1 MIKNYL
7 TVAIRN
13 LMRHKLYTSI
23 NVLGLAIGLACGILI
38 LLYIQQEFAVNR
50 SHTLG
55 DRIYKVIRE
64 ERSSTQTTYSS
75 GTSGAL
81 GPVLK
86 ETFPEVETT
95 VRIWRRGGWGV
106 SAKYGERTGQYSF
119 ALVDDNFLDVFD
131 FPLIKGDLET
141 AFRTPYSVVITD
153 DMAQH
158 LFGDIDPMGKTFSID
173 NVSFPG
179 EYTVTGIVKAPHL
192 SSGLY
197 FQILSTTI
205 PSVEETQDVWTLW
218 RPTQSWRPVNTY
230 VLLKTGQNA
239 ETLQAKM
246 QSLIKQYM
254 GDEVAAQHK
263 SHWPHY
269 PLQSLIKQYMGDE
282 VAAKNTYYLQPL
294 HRVYLHGES
303 DFNPTADSPMQHIY
317 MLAAIGLIL
326 VVIACVNFTNLATA
340 RAVTRKRE
348 VGVRKVVGAHRPQL
362 MVQFLSESLLLTCS
376 ALLIALAL
384 VEICLPLFNQ
394 FVRGDLHLNAAI
406 VMAGAPA
413 VLALTLLVG
422 LLAGWYPAFF
432 LSSFRPVTALKSSAS
447 SSPGSTGLKKGLVVF
462 QFGMSILLVI
472 CTLVVYQQLRF
483 IDTKDMGF
491 ARDHIV
497 SLPIFV
503 QDFAGEP
510 NPQKRLSARHQM
522 VKQVFLEHPNI
533 LSASALRYRIIGYSG
548 RLRLAWPDGD
558 RTKER
563 TFRIN
568 EVDDSFFET
577 FEIPVLRGRAFS
589 AAIASDTSQAIILN
603 ETAVRLL
610 GWEDDPIGKQI
621 VLPAYDNLSLTV
633 IGVVK
638 DYHNLTLRE
647 EIAPMGFLARWK
659 MFYALALRIRPENTA
674 QTLSFLE
681 TQWKRFVPDV
691 PFEYHFLD
699 EIIDWIYFNEQLT
712 GKMLGIF
719 SLLAIFVA
727 CLGLFGLAAF
737 MVQSR
742 TKEIG
747 VRKVLGASTSHLVML
762 LSREFIFL
770 VLLANGIAWPIA
782 YYLMHN
788 WLSGFAYQTDLNA
801 LPFVASAIMALIIAF
816 GTVSMQAI
824 RAARSNPIDA
834 LRYE

>member
-1 MIKNYL
+1 MIKNYFV
-7 TVAIRN
+7 VAIRN

-38 LLYIQQEFAVNR
+38 LLYIQQEFSVDR
-50 SHTLG
+50 THTLS

-64 ERSSTQTTYSS
+64 ERGSTQTTYGS
-75 GTSGAL
+75 GTSGGL
-81 GPVLK
+81 GPVVK

-95 VRIWRRGGWGV
+95 VRIWRWTV
-106 SAKYGERTGQYSF
+106 PAQYGERQSQYLL
-119 ALVDDNFLDVFD
+119 ALIDDNFLDVFD
-131 FPLIKGDLET
+131 FPLIKGDSET
-141 AFRTPYSVVITD
+141 AFRTPYSVIITD

-173 NVSFPG
+173 SHSFPG
-179 EYTVTGIVKAPHL
+179 EYTVTGIVKAPPQA
-192 SSGLY
+192 SNLY
-197 FQILSTTI
+197 FEILTTTI
-205 PSVEETQDVWTLW
+205 PPVEETQDVWTLW

-230 VLLKTGQNA
+230 VLLKAGQNA
-239 ETLQAKM
+239 ETLQTKM
-246 QSLIKQYM
+246 QPLIKQYM
-254 GDEVAAQHK
+254 GDEVAEKNAYH
-263 SHWPHY
+263 
-269 PLQSLIKQYMGDE
+269 LQS
-282 VAAKNTYYLQPL
+282 L

-303 DFNPTADSPMQHIY
+303 DFNPTANSPIQKIY
-317 MLAAIGLIL
+317 MLAAIGLIV
-326 VVIACVNFTNLATA
+326 VVIACVNFTNLTTA
-340 RAVTRKRE
+340 RAVTRQRE

-362 MVQFLSESLLLTCS
+362 LVQFLTESLLLTCA
-376 ALLIALAL
+376 ALLIALTL
-384 VEICLPLFNQ
+384 VELSLPLFNQ
-394 FVRGDLHLNAAI
+394 FVRGDLHLNEAM

-447 SSPGSTGLKKGLVVF
+447 SASGSTGMRKGLVIF

-483 IDTKDMGF
+483 METKDMGF

-497 SLPIFV
+497 MLRIFLR
-503 QDFAGEP
+503 DFQKEP
-510 NPQKRLSARHQM
+510 NPQMRLSARHQM
-522 VKQVFLEHPNI
+522 VKQAFLEHPNI
-533 LSASALRYRIIGYSG
+533 LSASALRYDIAGYGG
-548 RLRLAWPDGD
+548 RPRLIWPGGD

-563 TFRIN
+563 TIRIN

-577 FEIPVLRGRAFS
+577 FNIPVLRGRAFS
-589 AAIASDTSQAIILN
+589 ADVASDTSQAIILN

-621 VLPAYDNLSLTV
+621 ETPAFDNQTLTV

-638 DYHNLTLRE
+638 DYHSLSLRE
-647 EIAPMGFLARWK
+647 EIAPMGFVARWRL
-659 MFYALALRIRPENTA
+659 FYSLALRIRPEETA

-681 TQWKRFVPDV
+681 TQWKRFVPDAPV
-691 PFEYHFLD
+691 EYMFLD
-699 EIIDWIYFNEQLT
+699 ERIDWIYFDEQLT
-712 GKMLGIF
+712 GKMLGVF

-747 VRKVLGASTSHLVML
+747 VRKVLGASTSHLVIL
-762 LSREFIFL
+762 LSREFMLLI
-770 VLLANGIAWPIA
+770 LLANLIAWPIA
-782 YYLMHN
+782 YYLMHD
-788 WLSGFAYQTDLNA
+788 WLSGFAYQTNLNV
-801 LPFVASAIMALIIAF
+801 LPFIASAIMALIIAF
-816 GTVSMQAI
+816 GTVSIQAI

>member
-64 ERSSTQTTYSS
+64 ERGSTQTTYGS

-81 GPVLK
+81 GPVLE

-95 VRIWRRGGWGV
+95 VRIWRWTV
-106 SAKYGERTGQYSF
+106 SAQYGEREGRYQF
-119 ALVDDNFLDVFD
+119 GLVDDNFLNVFD

-158 LFGDIDPMGKTFSID
+158 LFGDIDPMGQTFSID
-173 NVSFPG
+173 SRSFPG

-197 FQILSTTI
+197 FEILSTTLT
-205 PSVEETQDVWTLW
+205 PVEETQEVWTLW
-218 RPTQSWRPVNTY
+218 RPTQSWRPVKTF
-230 VLLKTGQNA
+230 VLLKAGQNA
-239 ETLQAKM
+239 EILQTKM
-246 QSLIKQYM
+246 Q
-254 GDEVAAQHK
+254 
-263 SHWPHY
+263 P
-269 PLQSLIKQYMGDE
+269 LIKQYMGDE

-294 HRVYLHGES
+294 HRMYLYGES
-303 DFNPTADSPMQHIY
+303 DFNPAADSPMQHIY
-317 MLAAIGLIL
+317 MLTAIGLIV

-362 MVQFLSESLLLTCS
+362 MVQFLTESLLLTCS

-384 VEICLPLFNQ
+384 VELCLPLFNQ
-394 FVRGDLHLNAAI
+394 FVRGDLHLNAAM

-413 VLALTLLVG
+413 VLALTLAVG

-432 LSSFRPVTALKSSAS
+432 LSSFSPVTVLKSSAS
-447 SSPGSTGLKKGLVVF
+447 SSSGSNGLKKGLVVF

-472 CTLVVYQQLRF
+472 CTLIVYQQLRF
-483 IDTKDMGF
+483 IETKEMGF

-503 QDFAGEP
+503 RDFSKES

-533 LSASALRYRIIGYSG
+533 LSASALRYNITGYSG

-577 FEIPVLRGRAFS
+577 FDIPVLRGRAFS
-589 AAIASDTSQAIILN
+589 AAVASDTSQAIILN

-621 VLPAYDNLSLTV
+621 LLPAYDNLSLIV

-659 MFYALALRIRPENTA
+659 MFYSLVLRIRPENTA

-681 TQWKRFVPDV
+681 TQWKRFVPDA
-691 PFEYHFLD
+691 PFEYHFMD
-699 EIIDWIYFNEQLT
+699 EIIDWVYFNEQLT

-737 MVQSR
+737 MVQAR

-747 VRKVLGASTSHLVML
+747 VRKVLGASTPHLVML
-762 LSREFIFL
+762 LSREFLFL

-788 WLSGFAYQTDLNA
+788 WLSGFAYQTDLNVV
-801 LPFVASAIMALIIAF
+801 PFVASAIMALIIAF

>member
-13 LMRHKLYTSI
+13 LMRHKLYTAI

-55 DRIYKVIRE
+55 DHIYKVIRE
-64 ERSSTQTTYSS
+64 QRGSTQTTYGE

-81 GPVLK
+81 GPVLE

-95 VRIWRRGGWGV
+95 VRIWQWLV
-106 SAKYGERTGQYSF
+106 SAQYGEHKNQYTL

-131 FPLIKGDLET
+131 FPLIRGDSET
-141 AFRTPYSVVITD
+141 VFRLPYSVVITD

-158 LFGDIDPMGKTFSID
+158 LFGDADPMGQIISVD
-173 NVSFPG
+173 NRYMPG
-179 EYTVTGIVKAPHL
+179 EYTVTGIVKAPQL
-192 SSGLY
+192 SSELY
-197 FQILSTTI
+197 FHLLTTTI
-205 PSVEETQDVWTLW
+205 PSAGRTPELW
-218 RPTQSWRPVNTY
+218 KMWLPGQSWRPVNTY
-230 VLLKTGQNA
+230 VLLKAGQNA
-239 ETLQAKM
+239 ETLKTKM
-246 QSLIKQYM
+246 QSLI
-254 GDEVAAQHK
+254 V
-263 SHWPHY
+263 
-269 PLQSLIKQYMGDE
+269 QYMGDE
-282 VAAKNTYYLQPL
+282 VAAKNTYHLQPL
-294 HRVYLHGES
+294 HRVYLYGES
-303 DFNPTADSPMQHIY
+303 DFNPTADSPMQQIY
-317 MLAAIGLIL
+317 MLAAIGLIV

-362 MVQFLSESLLLTCS
+362 MVQFLTESLILTCA
-376 ALLIALAL
+376 ALLIALTL
-384 VEICLPLFNQ
+384 VEIFLPLFNQ
-394 FVRGDLHLNAAI
+394 FVRGDLHLNMATVIAGTPAA
-406 VMAGAPA
+406 
-413 VLALTLLVG
+413 LALTLLVG
-422 LLAGWYPAFF
+422 LLAGWYPALF
-432 LSSFRPVTALKSSAS
+432 LSSVSPVTVLKSKS
-447 SSPGSTGLKKGLVVF
+447 SSSSGSTGLKKGLVIF
-462 QFGMSILLVI
+462 QFGMSIFLVI
-472 CTLVVYQQLRF
+472 CTLIVYQQLRF

-497 SLPIFV
+497 SLPIF
-503 QDFAGEP
+503 AHGREHEP
-510 NPQKRLSARHQM
+510 FPHKRLSARHQM

-533 LSASALRYRIIGYSG
+533 LSASALRFDITGYSG
-548 RLRLAWPDGD
+548 RLRLIWPEGD

-563 TFRIN
+563 TFRIS

-577 FEIPVLRGRAFS
+577 FDIPLLLGRTFS
-589 AAIASDTSQAIILN
+589 ADVASDAFQAIILN
-603 ETAVRLL
+603 ETAVRMI
-610 GWEDDPIGKQI
+610 GWEEDPIGKQI
-621 VLPAYDNLSLTV
+621 LLPAYGNRSLTV

-638 DYHNLTLRE
+638 DYHSLTLRE
-647 EIAPMGFLARWK
+647 EIAPMGFIGDWRL
-659 MFYALALRIRPENTA
+659 FVSLVLRIRPKNTE

-681 TQWKRFVPDV
+681 IQWKRFVPDA

-699 EIIDWIYFNEQLT
+699 EMIDWIYFNEQLT

-737 MVQSR
+737 TVQSR

-747 VRKVLGASTSHLVML
+747 VRKVLGASTPHLVML
-762 LSREFIFL
+762 LSREFMLLI
-770 VLLANGIAWPIA
+770 LLANLIAWPIA
-782 YYLMHN
+782 YYLMRD
-788 WLSGFAYQTDLNA
+788 WLSGFAYQTDLNV
-801 LPFVASAIMALIIAF
+801 LPFAASAIMALIIAF

>member
-38 LLYIQQEFAVNR
+38 LLYIQQEFSVNR

-81 GPVLK
+81 GPVLE

-95 VRIWRRGGWGV
+95 VRIWRWTV
-106 SAKYGERTGQYSF
+106 DAKYGERKGGYQF
-119 ALVDDNFLDVFD
+119 GLVDDNFLDVFD

-179 EYTVTGIVKAPHL
+179 EYTVTGIVKAPPL
-192 SSGLY
+192 SSRLY
-197 FQILSTTI
+197 FEILSTTMT
-205 PSVEETQDVWTLW
+205 PVLETQEVWTMW
-218 RPTQSWRPVNTY
+218 RPLQSWRPVNTF
-230 VLLKTGQNA
+230 VLLKAGQNP
-239 ETLQAKM
+239 ETLQAK
-246 QSLIKQYM
+246 I
-254 GDEVAAQHK
+254 
-263 SHWPHY
+263 
-269 PLQSLIKQYMGDE
+269 QSLIKQYMGDE
-282 VAAKNTYYLQPL
+282 VAAKNTYHLQPL
-294 HRVYLHGES
+294 HRVYLYGES
-303 DFNPTADSPMQHIY
+303 DFNPAADSPMQHIY
-317 MLAAIGLIL
+317 MLTAIGLIV

-362 MVQFLSESLLLTCS
+362 VVQFLTESLLLTCS

-384 VEICLPLFNQ
+384 VELCLPLFNQ
-394 FVRGDLHLNAAI
+394 FVRGDLHLNAAM

-413 VLALTLLVG
+413 VLALTLAVG

-432 LSSFRPVTALKSSAS
+432 LSSFSPVTALKSSAS
-447 SSPGSTGLKKGLVVF
+447 SSSGSNGLKKGLVVF

-472 CTLVVYQQLRF
+472 CTLIVYQQLRF
-483 IDTKDMGF
+483 IETKEMGF

-503 QDFAGEP
+503 RDFSKES

-533 LSASALRYRIIGYSG
+533 LSASALRYNITGYSG

-558 RTKER
+558 PTKER

-589 AAIASDTSQAIILN
+589 ADVASDTSQAIILN

-621 VLPAYDNLSLTV
+621 VLPAYDNLSLIV

-659 MFYALALRIRPENTA
+659 MFYSLVLRIRPENTA

-681 TQWKRFVPDV
+681 TQWKRFVPDA
-691 PFEYHFLD
+691 PFEYHFMD
-699 EIIDWIYFNEQLT
+699 EIIDWVYFNEQLT

-747 VRKVLGASTSHLVML
+747 VRKVLGASTPHLVML
-762 LSREFIFL
+762 LSREFLFL

-788 WLSGFAYQTDLNA
+788 WLSGFAYQTDLNV

>member
-64 ERSSTQTTYSS
+64 QRGSTQTSYTE

-81 GPVLK
+81 GPVLE

-95 VRIWRRGGWGV
+95 VRIWRWTV
-106 SAKYGERTGQYSF
+106 SAQYGEREGQYQF
-119 ALVDDNFLDVFD
+119 GLVDDNFLDVFD

-158 LFGDIDPMGKTFSID
+158 LFGDIDPMGQTFSIE

-197 FQILSTTI
+197 FEILSTTLT
-205 PSVEETQDVWTLW
+205 PVEETQEVWTLW
-218 RPTQSWRPVNTY
+218 RPTQSWRPVKTF
-230 VLLKTGQNA
+230 VLLKAGQNA
-239 ETLQAKM
+239 EILQTKM
-246 QSLIKQYM
+246 QPLIKQYM
-254 GDEVAAQHK
+254 GDEVAK
-263 SHWPHY
+263 
-269 PLQSLIKQYMGDE
+269 
-282 VAAKNTYYLQPL
+282 KNTYYLQPL
-294 HRVYLHGES
+294 HRMYLYGES
-303 DFNPTADSPMQHIY
+303 DFNPTADSPIQKIY
-317 MLAAIGLIL
+317 MLTAIGLIV

-362 MVQFLSESLLLTCS
+362 VVQFLTESLLLTCS

-384 VEICLPLFNQ
+384 VELCLPLFNQ
-394 FVRGDLHLNAAI
+394 FVRGDLHLNAAM

-413 VLALTLLVG
+413 VLALTLAVG

-432 LSSFRPVTALKSSAS
+432 LSSFSPVTALKSSAS
-447 SSPGSTGLKKGLVVF
+447 SSSGSNGLKKGLVVF

-472 CTLVVYQQLRF
+472 CTLIVYQQLRF
-483 IDTKDMGF
+483 IETKEMGF

-503 QDFAGEP
+503 RDFSKES

-533 LSASALRYRIIGYSG
+533 LSASALRYNITGYSG

-558 RTKER
+558 PTKER

-589 AAIASDTSQAIILN
+589 ADVASDTSQAIILN

-621 VLPAYDNLSLTV
+621 VLPAYDNLSLIV

-659 MFYALALRIRPENTA
+659 MFYSLVLRIRPENTA

-681 TQWKRFVPDV
+681 TQWKRFVPDA
-691 PFEYHFLD
+691 PFEYHFMD
-699 EIIDWIYFNEQLT
+699 EIIDWVYFNEQLT

-747 VRKVLGASTSHLVML
+747 VRKVLGASTPHLVML
-762 LSREFIFL
+762 LSREFLFL

-788 WLSGFAYQTDLNA
+788 WLSGFAYQTDLNV

>member
-38 LLYIQQEFAVNR
+38 LLYIQQEFSVDR

-64 ERSSTQTTYSS
+64 ERGSTQTTYDE

-81 GPVLK
+81 GPVLE

-95 VRIWRRGGWGV
+95 VRIWRWGV
-106 SAKYGERTGQYSF
+106 SAKYGDHKNLYTL

-131 FPLIKGDLET
+131 FPFIKGDPKT
-141 AFRTPYSVVITD
+141 AFRTPYSAVITD

-158 LFGDIDPMGKTFSID
+158 LFGDADPMGQTVSVD
-173 NVSFPG
+173 NRNFPG

-192 SSGLY
+192 
-197 FQILSTTI
+197 LSDLQFHLLTTTI
-205 PSVEETQDVWTLW
+205 PSVEETQEVWTVWLP
-218 RPTQSWRPVNTY
+218 RQSWRPVKTF
-230 VLLKTGQNA
+230 VLLKVGQTA
-239 ETLQAKM
+239 EILQAKM
-246 QSLIKQYM
+246 Q
-254 GDEVAAQHK
+254 
-263 SHWPHY
+263 P
-269 PLQSLIKQYMGDE
+269 LIKQYMGDE
-282 VAAKNTYYLQPL
+282 VAAKNTYHLQPL
-294 HRVYLHGES
+294 HRVYLYGES
-303 DFNPTADSPMQHIY
+303 DFNPAANSPIQQIY
-317 MLAAIGLIL
+317 MLVAIGLIL

-340 RAVTRKRE
+340 RAVTRQRE

-384 VEICLPLFNQ
+384 VELCLPLFNQ
-394 FVRGDLHLNAAI
+394 FVRGDLHLNADTVI
-406 VMAGAPA
+406 IGAPA
-413 VLALTLLVG
+413 ALALTLLVG

-447 SSPGSTGLKKGLVVF
+447 SSSGSTGLKKGLVVF

-491 ARDHIV
+491 TRDHIV
-497 SLPIFV
+497 SLPIFAH
-503 QDFAGEP
+503 DREHEFD
-510 NPQKRLSARHQM
+510 PQKRLSARHQM

-533 LSASALRYRIIGYSG
+533 LSASALRYDISGYGG
-548 RLRLAWPDGD
+548 RPRLIWPDGD

-563 TFRIN
+563 TIRIN

-589 AAIASDTSQAIILN
+589 ADVASDTSQAIILN

-621 VLPAYDNLSLTV
+621 LLPAYGNLPPLTV

-638 DYHNLTLRE
+638 DYHGLTLRE
-647 EIAPMGFLARWK
+647 EIAPMGFIGKWRL
-659 MFYALALRIRPENTA
+659 FVSLALRIRPENTA

-681 TQWKRFVPDV
+681 TQWKHFLPEA
-691 PFEYHFLD
+691 PFAHHFLD
-699 EIIDWIYFNEQLT
+699 EIIQWYYFNEQLT
-712 GKMLGIF
+712 GKMLGVF

-747 VRKVLGASTSHLVML
+747 VRKVLGASTTHLVML
-762 LSREFIFL
+762 LSREFIL
-770 VLLANGIAWPIA
+770 LILLANLIAWPIA
-782 YYLMHN
+782 YYLMRD
-788 WLSGFAYQTDLNA
+788 WLSGFAYQTNLNV

-816 GTVSMQAI
+816 GTVSVQAI

>member
-13 LMRHKLYTSI
+13 LMRHKLYTTI

-38 LLYIQQEFAVNR
+38 LLYIQQEFAVDR

-64 ERSSTQTTYSS
+64 KRSSTQTTYEE

-95 VRIWRRGGWGV
+95 VRIWQWLV
-106 SAKYGERTGQYSF
+106 SAQYGKRKNRYTL
-119 ALVDDNFLDVFD
+119 ALIDDNFLDVFD
-131 FPLIKGDLET
+131 FPLIKGDPET

-158 LFGDIDPMGKTFSID
+158 LFGDTDPMGQTVSVD
-173 NVSFPG
+173 NRIFPG
-179 EYTVTGIVKAPHL
+179 EYTVTGIVKAPQRSSDLHFHL
-192 SSGLY
+192 LT
-197 FQILSTTI
+197 TTI
-205 PSVEETQDVWTLW
+205 PSVGKTPWIMWLP
-218 RPTQSWRPVNTY
+218 RQSWRPVNTY

-239 ETLQAKM
+239 ETLQTKM
-246 QSLIKQYM
+246 Q
-254 GDEVAAQHK
+254 
-263 SHWPHY
+263 P
-269 PLQSLIKQYMGDE
+269 LIKQYMGDE
-282 VAAKNTYYLQPL
+282 VAAKNTYHLQSL
-294 HRVYLHGES
+294 HRVYLYGES
-303 DFNPTADSPMQHIY
+303 DFNPAANSPIQQIY
-317 MLAAIGLIL
+317 ILVAIGLIV

-362 MVQFLSESLLLTCS
+362 MIQFLTESLLLTS
-376 ALLIALAL
+376 VALLIALAL
-384 VEICLPLFNQ
+384 VELCLPLFNQ
-394 FVRGDLHLNAAI
+394 FVRGNLHLNAATVI
-406 VMAGAPA
+406 IGAPA
-413 VLALTLLVG
+413 ALALTLVVG

-432 LSSFRPVTALKSSAS
+432 LSSFSPVTALKSRAS
-447 SSPGSTGLKKGLVVF
+447 SSSGSTGLKKGLVIF

-472 CTLVVYQQLRF
+472 CTLVVYQQLRY
-483 IDTKDMGF
+483 IETKNMGF
-491 ARDHIV
+491 TRDHIV
-497 SLPIFV
+497 SVPIFAH
-503 QDFAGEP
+503 DREHEFA
-510 NPQKRLSARHQM
+510 PQMRLSARHQT

-533 LSASALRYRIIGYSG
+533 LSASALRYDISGYGG
-548 RLRLAWPDGD
+548 RPRLIWPDGD

-563 TFRIN
+563 TIRIN
-568 EVDDSFFET
+568 EVDDSFFEI
-577 FEIPVLRGRAFS
+577 FDIPVLRGRVFS
-589 AAIASDTSQAIILN
+589 ADVASDTSQAIILN

-621 VLPAYDNLSLTV
+621 ETPAAFNNQTLTV

-638 DYHNLTLRE
+638 DYHSLTLRE
-647 EIAPMGFLARWK
+647 EIAPMGFVARWRL
-659 MFYALALRIRPENTA
+659 FYSLALRVRPENTA

-681 TQWKRFVPDV
+681 TQWKRFVPDA
-691 PFEYHFLD
+691 PFRYIFLD
-699 EIIDWIYFNEQLT
+699 EIIQRYYFNERLT
-712 GKMLGIF
+712 GKMLGVF

-762 LSREFIFL
+762 LSREFIL
-770 VLLANGIAWPIA
+770 LILLANLIAWPIA
-782 YYLMHN
+782 YYLMRD
-788 WLSGFAYQTDLNA
+788 WLSGFAYQTDLNV

-834 LRYE
+834 LRDE

>member
-7 TVAIRN
+7 TVALRN

-23 NVLGLAIGLACGILI
+23 NVSGLAIGLACGILI
-38 LLYIQQEFAVNR
+38 LLYIQQEFSVDR

-64 ERSSTQTTYSS
+64 ERGSTQTTYDE

-81 GPVLK
+81 GPVLE

-95 VRIWRRGGWGV
+95 VRIWRWGV
-106 SAKYGERTGQYSF
+106 SAKYGDHKNLYTL
-119 ALVDDNFLDVFD
+119 ALIDDNFLDVFD

-141 AFRTPYSVVITD
+141 AFRLPYSAVITD
-153 DMAQH
+153 DMAQQ
-158 LFGDIDPMGKTFSID
+158 LFGDIDPMGKTVSID
-173 NVSFPG
+173 NRNFPG

-192 SSGLY
+192 
-197 FQILSTTI
+197 LSDLQFHLLTTTV
-205 PSVEETQDVWTLW
+205 PSVGKTQEPWMMWLP
-218 RPTQSWRPVNTY
+218 RQSWRPVKTF

-246 QSLIKQYM
+246 QMLIKQYM
-254 GDEVAAQHK
+254 GDDVAK
-263 SHWPHY
+263 
-269 PLQSLIKQYMGDE
+269 
-282 VAAKNTYYLQPL
+282 KNTYHLQPL
-294 HRVYLHGES
+294 HRVYLYGES
-303 DFNPTADSPMQHIY
+303 DFNPAANSPIQQIY
-317 MLAAIGLIL
+317 ILVAIGLIV

-340 RAVTRKRE
+340 RAITRKRE

-362 MVQFLSESLLLTCS
+362 MIQFLTESLLLTS
-376 ALLIALAL
+376 VALLIALAL
-384 VEICLPLFNQ
+384 VELCLPLFNQ
-394 FVRGDLHLNAAI
+394 FVRGNLHLNAATVI
-406 VMAGAPA
+406 IGAPA

-447 SSPGSTGLKKGLVVF
+447 SSSGSTGLKKGLVVF

-472 CTLVVYQQLRF
+472 CTLIVYQQLRF

-503 QDFAGEP
+503 PDFSGEP

-522 VKQVFLEHPNI
+522 VKQAFLEHPNI
-533 LSASALRYRIIGYSG
+533 LSASALRYDIAGYGG
-548 RLRLAWPDGD
+548 RPRLIWPDGD

-563 TFRIN
+563 TIRIN
-568 EVDDSFFET
+568 EVDDSFFEI
-577 FEIPVLRGRAFS
+577 FDIPVLRGRVFS
-589 AAIASDTSQAIILN
+589 ADVASDTSQAIILN

-621 VLPAYDNLSLTV
+621 ETPAAFNNQTLTV

-638 DYHNLTLRE
+638 DYHSLSLRE
-647 EIAPMGFLARWK
+647 EIAPMGFVARWRL
-659 MFYALALRIRPENTA
+659 FYSLALRVRPEETA

-681 TQWKRFVPDV
+681 TQWKRFVPDA
-691 PFEYHFLD
+691 PFRYMFLD
-699 EIIDWIYFNEQLT
+699 EIIQRYYFNERLT
-712 GKMLGIF
+712 GKMLGVF

-762 LSREFIFL
+762 LSREFIL
-770 VLLANGIAWPIA
+770 LILLANLIAWPIA
-782 YYLMHN
+782 YYLMRD
-788 WLSGFAYQTDLNA
+788 WLSGFAYQTDLNV
-801 LPFVASAIMALIIAF
+801 LPFIVSAIMALIIAF

>member
-38 LLYIQQEFAVNR
+38 LLYIQQEFAIDR
-50 SHTLG
+50 THTLG

-64 ERSSTQTTYSS
+64 QRGSTQTSYTE

-81 GPVLK
+81 GPVLE
-86 ETFPEVETT
+86 ETFPEIETT
-95 VRIWRRGGWGV
+95 VRIWRWTV
-106 SAKYGERTGQYSF
+106 SVQYGERKDRYLL

-131 FPLIKGDLET
+131 FPLIKGDPKT

-158 LFGDIDPMGKTFSID
+158 LFGDTDPMGKTVSID
-173 NVSFPG
+173 SRSFPG

-192 SSGLY
+192 SSNLY

-205 PSVEETQDVWTLW
+205 PSVEETQEVWTLW
-218 RPTQSWRPVNTY
+218 RPTQSWRPVKTF
-230 VLLKTGQNA
+230 VLLKAGQNA
-239 ETLQAKM
+239 ETLQTKM
-246 QSLIKQYM
+246 QPLIVQYM
-254 GDEVAAQHK
+254 GD
-263 SHWPHY
+263 
-269 PLQSLIKQYMGDE
+269 D

-294 HRVYLHGES
+294 HRVYLYGES
-303 DFNPTADSPMQHIY
+303 DFNPTANSPIEKIY

-362 MVQFLSESLLLTCS
+362 MVQFLSESLLLTS
-376 ALLIALAL
+376 AALLIALAL
-384 VEICLPLFNQ
+384 VELFLPLFNQ
-394 FVRGDLHLNAAI
+394 FVRGDLHLNAAT

-432 LSSFRPVTALKSSAS
+432 LSSFQPVTALKSSAS
-447 SSPGSTGLKKGLVVF
+447 SSSGSTGLKKGLVVF

-503 QDFAGEP
+503 PDFSGEP

-533 LSASALRYRIIGYSG
+533 LSASALRYEITGYSG

-589 AAIASDTSQAIILN
+589 ADVASDTSQAIILN

-610 GWEDDPIGKQI
+610 GWEEDPIGRQI

-659 MFYALALRIRPENTA
+659 MFYSLALRIRPENTA

-681 TQWKRFVPDV
+681 TQWKRFVPDA

-712 GKMLGIF
+712 GKLLGVF

-747 VRKVLGASTSHLVML
+747 VRKVLGASTLHLVML
-762 LSREFIFL
+762 LSREFMLLI
-770 VLLANGIAWPIA
+770 LLANLIAWPIA
-782 YYLMHN
+782 YYLMRD
-788 WLSGFAYQTDLNA
+788 WLSGFAYQTDLNV
-801 LPFVASAIMALIIAF
+801 LPFVTSAIMALIIAF

>member
-38 LLYIQQEFAVNR
+38 LLYIQQEFSVDR

-64 ERSSTQTTYSS
+64 QRSSTQTTYSS

-81 GPVLK
+81 GPVLE

-95 VRIWRRGGWGV
+95 VRIWRWTV
-106 SAKYGERTGQYSF
+106 SAQYGERKGGYQF
-119 ALVDDNFLDVFD
+119 GLVDDNFLAVFD
-131 FPLIKGDLET
+131 FPLIKGDSQT
-141 AFRTPYSVVITD
+141 AFRTSYSVVITD

-158 LFGDIDPMGKTFSID
+158 LFGDIDPMGKTVSID
-173 NVSFPG
+173 SRSFPG
-179 EYTVTGIVKAPHL
+179 EYTVTGIVKAPPL
-192 SSGLY
+192 SSRLY
-197 FQILSTTI
+197 FEILSTTI
-205 PSVEETQDVWTLW
+205 PPVEETQEVWTLW
-218 RPTQSWRPVNTY
+218 RPTQSWRPVKTF
-230 VLLKTGQNA
+230 VLLKAGQNA
-239 ETLQAKM
+239 ETLQVKM
-246 QSLIKQYM
+246 QPLIKQYM
-254 GDEVAAQHK
+254 GNDVA
-263 SHWPHY
+263 
-269 PLQSLIKQYMGDE
+269 E
-282 VAAKNTYYLQPL
+282 KNTYHLQPL
-294 HRVYLHGES
+294 HRVYLYGES
-303 DFNPTADSPMQHIY
+303 DFNPTADSPIQQIY
-317 MLAAIGLIL
+317 ILTAIGLIL
-326 VVIACVNFTNLATA
+326 MVIACVNFTNLATA
-340 RAVTRKRE
+340 RAITRKRE
-348 VGVRKVVGAHRPQL
+348 VGVRKVVGAHRWQL
-362 MVQFLSESLLLTCS
+362 MVQFLSESLLLTCA

-384 VEICLPLFNQ
+384 VETCLPLFNQ
-394 FVRGDLHLNAAI
+394 FVRGDLHLNAATVI
-406 VMAGAPA
+406 AGAPA
-413 VLALTLLVG
+413 ALALTLLVG

-447 SSPGSTGLKKGLVVF
+447 SSPGSAWLKKGLVIF

-503 QDFAGEP
+503 RDFMKES

-533 LSASALRYRIIGYSG
+533 LSASALRYEITGYSG
-548 RLRLAWPDGD
+548 RLRLVWPDRD
-558 RTKER
+558 PTKER

-577 FEIPVLRGRAFS
+577 FDIPVLRGRVFS

-621 VLPAYDNLSLTV
+621 VLPAYDNLSLIV

-647 EIAPMGFLARWK
+647 EIAPMGFLAGWK
-659 MFYALALRIRPENTA
+659 MFYTLALRIRPENTA

-681 TQWKRFVPDV
+681 TQWKRFVPDM
-691 PFEYHFLD
+691 PFEHHFLD
-699 EIIDWIYFNEQLT
+699 EMIDWIYFNEQLT
-712 GKMLGIF
+712 GKMLGVF

-782 YYLMHN
+782 YYLMHD
-788 WLSGFAYQTDLNA
+788 WLSGFAYQTNLNV

-834 LRYE
+834 LRDE

>member
-38 LLYIQQEFAVNR
+38 LLYIQQEFAVDR

-64 ERSSTQTTYSS
+64 QRSSTQTTYSS

-81 GPVLK
+81 GPVLE

-95 VRIWRRGGWGV
+95 VRIWRWTV
-106 SAKYGERTGQYSF
+106 SVQYGESEGGYQL

-131 FPLIKGDLET
+131 FPLIKGDSQT

-158 LFGDIDPMGKTFSID
+158 LFGDIDPMGKTVSID
-173 NVSFPG
+173 SRSFPG
-179 EYTVTGIVKAPHL
+179 EYTVTGIAKAPPL

-197 FQILSTTI
+197 FEILSTTI
-205 PSVEETQDVWTLW
+205 PPVEETQEVWTLW
-218 RPTQSWRPVNTY
+218 RPTQSWRPVKTF
-230 VLLKTGQNA
+230 VLLKAGQNA
-239 ETLQAKM
+239 ETLQVKM
-246 QSLIKQYM
+246 QPLIKQYM
-254 GDEVAAQHK
+254 GNEVA
-263 SHWPHY
+263 
-269 PLQSLIKQYMGDE
+269 E
-282 VAAKNTYYLQPL
+282 KNTYHLQPL
-294 HRVYLHGES
+294 HRVYLYGES
-303 DFNPTADSPMQHIY
+303 DFNPAADSPIQQIY
-317 MLAAIGLIL
+317 ILTAIGLIL
-326 VVIACVNFTNLATA
+326 MVIACVNFTNLATA
-340 RAVTRKRE
+340 RAITRKRE
-348 VGVRKVVGAHRPQL
+348 VGVRKVVGAHRWQL
-362 MVQFLSESLLLTCS
+362 MVQFLSESLLLTCA

-384 VEICLPLFNQ
+384 VETCLPLFNQ
-394 FVRGDLHLNAAI
+394 FVRGDLHLNAATVI
-406 VMAGAPA
+406 AGAPA
-413 VLALTLLVG
+413 ALALSLLVG

-432 LSSFRPVTALKSSAS
+432 LSSFRPVIALKSSAFS
-447 SSPGSTGLKKGLVVF
+447 SSGSAWLKKGLVIF

-491 ARDHIV
+491 TRDHIV

-503 QDFAGEP
+503 RDFMKDS

-533 LSASALRYRIIGYSG
+533 LSASALRYEITGYSG
-548 RLRLAWPDGD
+548 RLRLVWPDGD
-558 RTKER
+558 PTKER

-577 FEIPVLRGRAFS
+577 FDIPVLRGRAFS
-589 AAIASDTSQAIILN
+589 ADVASDTSQAIILN

-621 VLPAYDNLSLTV
+621 VLPAYDNLSLIV

-659 MFYALALRIRPENTA
+659 MFYTLALRIRPENTA

-681 TQWKRFVPDV
+681 TQWKRFVPDA
-691 PFEYHFLD
+691 PFEHHFLD
-699 EIIDWIYFNEQLT
+699 EMIDWVHFNEQLT
-712 GKMLGIF
+712 GKMLGVF

-747 VRKVLGASTSHLVML
+747 VRKVLGASTPHLVML

-782 YYLMHN
+782 YYLMHD
-788 WLSGFAYQTDLNA
+788 WLSGFAYQTDLNV
-801 LPFVASAIMALIIAF
+801 LPFFVSAIIALIIAF

-834 LRYE
+834 LRDE

>member
-1 MIKNYL
+1 
-7 TVAIRN
+7 
-13 LMRHKLYTSI
+13 
-23 NVLGLAIGLACGILI
+23 
-38 LLYIQQEFAVNR
+38 
-50 SHTLG
+50 
-55 DRIYKVIRE
+55 
-64 ERSSTQTTYSS
+64 
-75 GTSGAL
+75 
-81 GPVLK
+81 
-86 ETFPEVETT
+86 
-95 VRIWRRGGWGV
+95 
-106 SAKYGERTGQYSF
+106 
-119 ALVDDNFLDVFD
+119 
-131 FPLIKGDLET
+131 
-141 AFRTPYSVVITD
+141 
-153 DMAQH
+153 MAQH
-158 LFGDIDPMGKTFSID
+158 LFGDIDPMGQTFSID
-173 NVSFPG
+173 SRSFPG
-179 EYTVTGIVKAPHL
+179 QYTVTGIIKAPPL
-192 SSGLY
+192 SSNLY
-197 FQILSTTI
+197 FEILSNTI
-205 PSVEETQDVWTLW
+205 PPVEETQEVWTLW
-218 RPTQSWRPVNTY
+218 RPLQSWRPVNTY
-230 VLLKTGQNA
+230 VLLKAGQNA

-254 GDEVAAQHK
+254 GDEVAA
-263 SHWPHY
+263 
-269 PLQSLIKQYMGDE
+269 
-282 VAAKNTYYLQPL
+282 KNAYHHLQPL
-294 HRVYLHGES
+294 HRVYLYGES
-303 DFNPTADSPMQHIY
+303 DFNPTANSPIEKIY

-384 VEICLPLFNQ
+384 VELCLPLFNQ
-394 FVRGDLHLNAAI
+394 FVRGDLHFDATT

-432 LSSFRPVTALKSSAS
+432 LSSFQPVNALKSSAS
-447 SSPGSTGLKKGLVVF
+447 SSPGSTGLKKGLVIF

-472 CTLVVYQQLRF
+472 CTLVVYQQLRY

-497 SLPIFV
+497 MLRIFLR
-503 QDFAGEP
+503 DFQKEP
-510 NPQKRLSARHQM
+510 NPQMRLSARHQM
-522 VKQVFLEHPNI
+522 VKQAFLEHPNI
-533 LSASALRYRIIGYSG
+533 LSASALRYDIMGYGG
-548 RLRLAWPDGD
+548 RPRLIWPDGD

-563 TFRIN
+563 TLRIN
-568 EVDDSFFET
+568 EVDDSFFDT
-577 FEIPVLRGRAFS
+577 FNIPVLQGRAFS
-589 AAIASDTSQAIILN
+589 ADVASDTSQAIILN

-621 VLPAYDNLSLTV
+621 ESPAFPNQALIV

-638 DYHNLTLRE
+638 DYHSLTLRE
-647 EIAPMGFLARWK
+647 EIAPMGFVARWRL
-659 MFYALALRIRPENTA
+659 FYSLALRIRPENTA

-681 TQWKRFVPDV
+681 MQWKRFVPDAPV
-691 PFEYHFLD
+691 EYMFLD
-699 EIIDWIYFNEQLT
+699 ERIDGIYINEQLT
-712 GKMLGIF
+712 GKMLGVF

-762 LSREFIFL
+762 LSREFVLLI
-770 VLLANGIAWPIA
+770 LLANLIAWPIA
-782 YYLMHN
+782 YYLMRD
-788 WLSGFAYQTDLNA
+788 WLSGFAYQTDLNV

-824 RAARSNPIDA
+824 RAARSNPVDA

>member
-1 MIKNYL
+1 
-7 TVAIRN
+7 
-13 LMRHKLYTSI
+13 MRHKLYTSI

-50 SHTLG
+50 AHTLG

-64 ERSSTQTTYSS
+64 QRGSTQTTYEE

-81 GPVLK
+81 GPVVK

-95 VRIWRRGGWGV
+95 VRIWRWTV
-106 SAKYGERTGQYSF
+106 STQYGERKGRYSF
-119 ALVDDNFLDVFD
+119 ALIDDNFLDVFD
-131 FPLIKGDLET
+131 FPLIKGDPET

-158 LFGDIDPMGKTFSID
+158 LFGDADPMGQTFSID
-173 NVSFPG
+173 NRSFPG

-192 SSGLY
+192 SSGFY

-205 PSVEETQDVWTLW
+205 PPVEETQEAWAMW
-218 RPTQSWRPVNTY
+218 RPTQSWRPVRTF
-230 VLLKTGQNA
+230 VLLKAGQNA
-239 ETLQAKM
+239 ETLQTKM
-246 QSLIKQYM
+246 QPLIKQYM
-254 GDEVAAQHK
+254 GNDVA
-263 SHWPHY
+263 
-269 PLQSLIKQYMGDE
+269 E
-282 VAAKNTYYLQPL
+282 KNTYHLQPL
-294 HRVYLHGES
+294 HRVYLYGES
-303 DFNPTADSPMQHIY
+303 DFNPAANSPIQQIY
-317 MLAAIGLIL
+317 ILTAIGLIL

-362 MVQFLSESLLLTCS
+362 MIQFLSESLLLTCA

-384 VEICLPLFNQ
+384 VELSLPLFNQ
-394 FVRGDLHLNAAI
+394 FVRGYDLHLNATTVI
-406 VMAGAPA
+406 AGAPA

-447 SSPGSTGLKKGLVVF
+447 SSSGSNGLKKGLVVF

-472 CTLVVYQQLRF
+472 CTLIVYQQLRF
-483 IDTKDMGF
+483 IETKDMGF

-497 SLPIFV
+497 RLPIFV
-503 QDFAGEP
+503 HDFAGEP
-510 NPQKRLSARHQM
+510 NPQMRLSARHQM

-533 LSASALRYRIIGYSG
+533 LSASALRYDITGYSG

-558 RTKER
+558 PTKER

-589 AAIASDTSQAIILN
+589 ADVASDTSQAIILN

-659 MFYALALRIRPENTA
+659 MFYSLVLRIRPENTA

-681 TQWKRFVPDV
+681 TQWKRFVPDA

-699 EIIDWIYFNEQLT
+699 EIIDWVYFNEQLT
-712 GKMLGIF
+712 GKMLGVF

-747 VRKVLGASTSHLVML
+747 VRKVLGASTPHLVML

-770 VLLANGIAWPIA
+770 VLLANLIAWPIA
-782 YYLMHN
+782 YYLMRD
-788 WLSGFAYQTDLNA
+788 WLSGFAYQTDLNV
-801 LPFVASAIMALIIAF
+801 LPFVASAILALIIAF
-816 GTVSMQAI
+816 GTVSLQAI

>member
-38 LLYIQQEFAVNR
+38 LLYIQQEFSVDR
-50 SHTLG
+50 THTLG

-64 ERSSTQTTYSS
+64 ERGSTQTTYDE

-81 GPVLK
+81 GPVLE

-95 VRIWRRGGWGV
+95 VRMWRWGV
-106 SAKYGERTGQYSF
+106 SAQYGEHKNLYTL

-131 FPLIKGDLET
+131 FPFIKGDPKT
-141 AFRTPYSVVITD
+141 AFRTPYSAVITD

-158 LFGDIDPMGKTFSID
+158 LFGDADPMGKTVSVD
-173 NVSFPG
+173 NRNFPG
-179 EYTVTGIVKAPHL
+179 EFTVTGIVKAPHL
-192 SSGLY
+192 
-197 FQILSTTI
+197 LSDLQFHLLTTTI
-205 PSVEETQDVWTLW
+205 PSVEETQEVWTVWLP
-218 RPTQSWRPVNTY
+218 RQSWRPVKTF
-230 VLLKTGQNA
+230 VLLKAGQNA

-246 QSLIKQYM
+246 QSLIVQYM
-254 GDEVAAQHK
+254 GDEVAT
-263 SHWPHY
+263 
-269 PLQSLIKQYMGDE
+269 
-282 VAAKNTYYLQPL
+282 KNTYHLQPL
-294 HRVYLHGES
+294 HRVYLYGES
-303 DFNPTADSPMQHIY
+303 DFNPAASSPIQLIY
-317 MLAAIGLIL
+317 MLAAIGLIV

-384 VEICLPLFNQ
+384 VELCLPLFNQ
-394 FVRGDLHLNAAI
+394 FVRGDLHLNAAT

-413 VLALTLLVG
+413 VLVLTLLVG

-432 LSSFRPVTALKSSAS
+432 LSSFRPVTALKSGAS
-447 SSPGSTGLKKGLVVF
+447 SSPGSTRMKKGLVVF

-483 IDTKDMGF
+483 IETKDMGF

-497 SLPIFV
+497 SLPIFAH
-503 QDFAGEP
+503 DREHEFD
-510 NPQKRLSARHQM
+510 PQKRLSARHQM
-522 VKQVFLEHPNI
+522 VKQVFLEYPNI
-533 LSASALRYRIIGYSG
+533 LSASALRYDISGYGG
-548 RLRLAWPDGD
+548 RPRLIWPDGD

-563 TFRIN
+563 TIRIN

-589 AAIASDTSQAIILN
+589 ADVASDTSQAIILN

-621 VLPAYDNLSLTV
+621 LLPAYGNLPPLTV

-638 DYHNLTLRE
+638 DYHGLTLRE
-647 EIAPMGFLARWK
+647 EIAPMGFIGKWRL
-659 MFYALALRIRPENTA
+659 FVSLALRIRPENTA

-681 TQWKRFVPDV
+681 TQWKHFMPEV
-691 PFEYHFLD
+691 PFEHHFLD
-699 EIIDWIYFNEQLT
+699 EIIQWYYFNEQLT
-712 GKMLGIF
+712 GKMLGVF

-762 LSREFIFL
+762 LSREFIL
-770 VLLANGIAWPIA
+770 LILLANLIAWPIA
-782 YYLMHN
+782 YYLMRD
-788 WLSGFAYQTDLNA
+788 WLSGFAYQTDLNV
-801 LPFVASAIMALIIAF
+801 LPFIVSTIMALIIAF

>member
-38 LLYIQQEFAVNR
+38 LLYIQQEFAINR

-64 ERSSTQTTYSS
+64 QRGSTQTTYAE

-95 VRIWRRGGWGV
+95 VRIWRWTV
-106 SAKYGERTGQYSF
+106 STQYGERKDRYIF
-119 ALVDDNFLDVFD
+119 ALIDDNFLDVFD
-131 FPLIKGDLET
+131 FPFIKGDPKT

-158 LFGDIDPMGKTFSID
+158 LFGDTDPMGKTVSID
-173 NVSFPG
+173 SRSFPG

-192 SSGLY
+192 SSGFY

-205 PSVEETQDVWTLW
+205 PSVEETQEVWTLW
-218 RPTQSWRPVNTY
+218 RPTQSWRPVKTY
-230 VLLKTGQNA
+230 VLLKAGQNA

-246 QSLIKQYM
+246 QPLIVQYM
-254 GDEVAAQHK
+254 GDEVAAN
-263 SHWPHY
+263 
-269 PLQSLIKQYMGDE
+269 
-282 VAAKNTYYLQPL
+282 NTYHLQPL
-294 HRVYLHGES
+294 HRVYLYGES
-303 DFNPTADSPMQHIY
+303 DFNSTANSPMQQIY

-362 MVQFLSESLLLTCS
+362 MVQFLTESLLLTCS

-384 VEICLPLFNQ
+384 VELSLPLFNQ
-394 FVRGDLHLNAAI
+394 FVRGDLHLNAATVI
-406 VMAGAPA
+406 TGVPM
-413 VLALTLLVG
+413 VLALTVLVG

-432 LSSFRPVTALKSSAS
+432 LSSFRPVTALKSTAS
-447 SSPGSTGLKKGLVVF
+447 SSSGSSGLKKGLVIF

-483 IDTKDMGF
+483 IETKDMGF

-497 SLPIFV
+497 RLPIFV
-503 QDFAGEP
+503 HDFAGEP

-533 LSASALRYRIIGYSG
+533 LSASALRYDITGYSG

-558 RTKER
+558 PTKER

-577 FEIPVLRGRAFS
+577 FDIPVLRGRAFS
-589 AAIASDTSQAIILN
+589 ADVASDTSQAIILN

-647 EIAPMGFLARWK
+647 EIAPMGFLARWQ
-659 MFYALALRIRPENTA
+659 MFYSLALRIRPENTA

-681 TQWKRFVPDV
+681 TQWKRFVPDA
-691 PFEYHFLD
+691 PFDYHFLD

-712 GKMLGIF
+712 GKMLGVF

-747 VRKVLGASTSHLVML
+747 VRKVLGASTPHLVML
-762 LSREFIFL
+762 LSREFIVL
-770 VLLANGIAWPIA
+770 ILLANLIAWPIA
-782 YYLMHN
+782 YYLMRD
-788 WLSGFAYQTDLNA
+788 WLSGFAYQTDLNI
-801 LPFVASAIMALIIAF
+801 LPFIASAIMALIIAF

>member
-95 VRIWRRGGWGV
+95 VRIWRWTV
-106 SAKYGERTGQYSF
+106 SAQYGERQGRYSF
-119 ALVDDNFLDVFD
+119 ALTDDNFLDVFD
-131 FPLIKGDLET
+131 FPLIKGAPET

-158 LFGDIDPMGKTFSID
+158 LFGDTDPMGKTFSID
-173 NVSFPG
+173 NRSFPG

-192 SSGLY
+192 SSGFY

-205 PSVEETQDVWTLW
+205 PPVEETQEVWTMW
-218 RPTQSWRPVNTY
+218 RPLKSWRPVNTY
-230 VLLKTGQNA
+230 VLLKAGQNA

-246 QSLIKQYM
+246 QSLIVQYM

-269 PLQSLIKQYMGDE
+269 PLQPLIKQHMGDDI
-282 VAAKNTYYLQPL
+282 AAKNAYHLQPL
-294 HRVYLHGES
+294 HRVYLYGES
-303 DFNPTADSPMQHIY
+303 DFNPTADSPIQHIY
-317 MLAAIGLIL
+317 ILTAIGLIL

-384 VEICLPLFNQ
+384 VELCLPLFNQ
-394 FVRGDLHLNAAI
+394 FVRGNLHLKATTVI
-406 VMAGAPA
+406 AGAPA
-413 VLALTLLVG
+413 VMALTLLVG

-432 LSSFRPVTALKSSAS
+432 LSSFRPVNALKSSAS
-447 SSPGSTGLKKGLVVF
+447 SSSGSTGLKKGLVVF

-472 CTLVVYQQLRF
+472 CTLVVYQQLLF

-491 ARDHIV
+491 TRDHIV
-497 SLPIFV
+497 RLPIFV

-533 LSASALRYRIIGYSG
+533 LSASALRYDISGYSG
-548 RLRLAWPDGD
+548 RLRLAWPNGD

-577 FEIPVLRGRAFS
+577 FDIPVLRGRAFS
-589 AAIASDTSQAIILN
+589 ADVASDTSQAIILN

-610 GWEDDPIGKQI
+610 GWEEDPIGKQI

-659 MFYALALRIRPENTA
+659 MFYSLALRIRPENTA

-681 TQWKRFVPDV
+681 TQWKHFVPNA
-691 PFEYHFLD
+691 PFEYHILD

-762 LSREFIFL
+762 LSREFMLLI
-770 VLLANGIAWPIA
+770 LLANLIAWPIA
-782 YYLMHN
+782 YYLMRD
-788 WLSGFAYQTDLNA
+788 WLSGFAYQTDLNV
-801 LPFVASAIMALIIAF
+801 LPFIASAIMALIIAF
-816 GTVSMQAI
+816 GTVSMQAV
-824 RAARSNPIDA
+824 RAARTNPIDA

>member
-13 LMRHKLYTSI
+13 LMRYKLYTSI

-38 LLYIQQEFAVNR
+38 LLYIQQEFSVYR

-64 ERSSTQTTYSS
+64 QRGSTQTTYEE
-75 GTSGAL
+75 GTSGPL
-81 GPVLK
+81 GPVLE

-95 VRIWRRGGWGV
+95 VRIWQWLV
-106 SAKYGERTGQYSF
+106 SAQYGDRKNQYTL

-131 FPLIKGDLET
+131 FPLIKGDSET
-141 AFRTPYSVVITD
+141 VFRLPYSVVITD

-158 LFGDIDPMGKTFSID
+158 LFGDADPMGQTVSVD
-173 NVSFPG
+173 NRYMLG
-179 EYTVTGIVKAPHL
+179 DYTVTGIVKAPQR
-192 SSGLY
+192 SSELY
-197 FQILSTTI
+197 FHLLTTTI
-205 PSVEETQDVWTLW
+205 PSAGRTPELW
-218 RPTQSWRPVNTY
+218 KTWLPGQSWRPVNTY
-230 VLLKTGQNA
+230 VLLKVGQNA
-239 ETLQAKM
+239 ETLKTKM
-246 QSLIKQYM
+246 
-254 GDEVAAQHK
+254 
-263 SHWPHY
+263 
-269 PLQSLIKQYMGDE
+269 QSLIKQYMGDE
-282 VAAKNTYYLQPL
+282 VAAKNTYHLQPL
-294 HRVYLHGES
+294 HRVYLYGES
-303 DFNPTADSPMQHIY
+303 DFNPAVNSPIQQIY
-317 MLAAIGLIL
+317 ILTAIGLIL

-362 MVQFLSESLLLTCS
+362 MVQFLTESLLLTCS

-384 VEICLPLFNQ
+384 VELCLPLFNQ
-394 FVRGDLHLNAAI
+394 FVRGDLHLNMATVIAGTPAA
-406 VMAGAPA
+406 
-413 VLALTLLVG
+413 LALTLLVG

-432 LSSFRPVTALKSSAS
+432 LSSVSPVTVLKSKS
-447 SSPGSTGLKKGLVVF
+447 SSSSGSAWLKKGLVIF
-462 QFGMSILLVI
+462 QFGLSILLVI
-472 CTLVVYQQLRF
+472 CTLIVYQQLRF

-491 ARDHIV
+491 TRDHIV
-497 SLPIFV
+497 SLPIF
-503 QDFAGEP
+503 AHGREHEP
-510 NPQKRLSARHQM
+510 FPHKRLSARHQM

-533 LSASALRYRIIGYSG
+533 LSASALRFDITGYSG
-548 RLRLAWPDGD
+548 RLRLVWPEGN

-563 TFRIN
+563 TFRIS

-577 FEIPVLRGRAFS
+577 FNIPVLLGRTFLADV
-589 AAIASDTSQAIILN
+589 ASDAFQAIILN

-610 GWEDDPIGKQI
+610 GWEEDPIGKQI
-621 VLPAYDNLSLTV
+621 LLPAYGNRSLTV

-638 DYHNLTLRE
+638 DYHSLTLRE
-647 EIAPMGFLARWK
+647 EIAPMGFIGDWRL
-659 MFYALALRIRPENTA
+659 FVSLVLRVRPENTA

-699 EIIDWIYFNEQLT
+699 EMIDWIYFNEQLT
-712 GKMLGIF
+712 GKMLGVF
-719 SLLAIFVA
+719 SLLAVFVA

-747 VRKVLGASTSHLVML
+747 VRKVLGASTPHLVIL
-762 LSREFIFL
+762 LSREFIL
-770 VLLANGIAWPIA
+770 LILLANLIAWPIA
-782 YYLMHN
+782 YYLMRD
-788 WLSGFAYQTDLNA
+788 WLSGFAYQTNLNI
-801 LPFVASAIMALIIAF
+801 LPFAASAIMALIIAS
-816 GTVSMQAI
+816 GTVSLQAI

>member
-1 MIKNYL
+1 MIKNYFV
-7 TVAIRN
+7 VAIRN

-38 LLYIQQEFAVNR
+38 LLYIQQEFAVDR

-64 ERSSTQTTYSS
+64 KRSSTQTTYEE

-95 VRIWRRGGWGV
+95 VRIWQWLV
-106 SAKYGERTGQYSF
+106 SAQYGKCKNRYTL
-119 ALVDDNFLDVFD
+119 ALIDDNFLDVFD
-131 FPLIKGDLET
+131 FPLIKGDTET

-158 LFGDIDPMGKTFSID
+158 LFGDTDPMGQTVSVD
-173 NVSFPG
+173 NRIFPG
-179 EYTVTGIVKAPHL
+179 EYTVTGIVKAPQRSSDLHFHL
-192 SSGLY
+192 LT
-197 FQILSTTI
+197 TTI
-205 PSVEETQDVWTLW
+205 PSVGKTPWTMWLP
-218 RPTQSWRPVNTY
+218 RQSWRPVNTY

-239 ETLQAKM
+239 ETLQTKM
-246 QSLIKQYM
+246 QPLIKQYM
-254 GDEVAAQHK
+254 E
-263 SHWPHY
+263 
-269 PLQSLIKQYMGDE
+269 DE
-282 VAAKNTYYLQPL
+282 VAAKNTYHLQSL
-294 HRVYLHGES
+294 HRVYLYGES
-303 DFNPTADSPMQHIY
+303 DFNPAANSPIQQIY
-317 MLAAIGLIL
+317 ILTAIGLIV

-362 MVQFLSESLLLTCS
+362 MIQFLTESLLLTS
-376 ALLIALAL
+376 VALLIALAL
-384 VEICLPLFNQ
+384 VELSLPLFNQ
-394 FVRGDLHLNAAI
+394 FVRGNLHLNAATVI
-406 VMAGAPA
+406 IGTPA
-413 VLALTLLVG
+413 VLALTLVVG

-432 LSSFRPVTALKSSAS
+432 LSSFSPVTVLKSRAS
-447 SSPGSTGLKKGLVVF
+447 STSGSTGLRKGLVIF

-483 IDTKDMGF
+483 IETKNMGF
-491 ARDHIV
+491 TRDHIV
-497 SLPIFV
+497 SVPIFV
-503 QDFAGEP
+503 HDREHEFD
-510 NPQKRLSARHQM
+510 PQMRLSARHQT

-533 LSASALRYRIIGYSG
+533 LSASALRYDISGYGG
-548 RLRLAWPDGD
+548 RPRLIWPDGD
-558 RTKER
+558 PTKER
-563 TFRIN
+563 TIRIN
-568 EVDDSFFET
+568 EVDDSFFEI
-577 FEIPVLRGRAFS
+577 FDIPVLRGRVFS
-589 AAIASDTSQAIILN
+589 ADVASDTSQAIILN

-621 VLPAYDNLSLTV
+621 LLPAYENRSLIV

-638 DYHNLTLRE
+638 DYHSLTLRE
-647 EIAPMGFLARWK
+647 EIAPMGFIGDWRL
-659 MFYALALRIRPENTA
+659 FYSLALRVRPENTA

-681 TQWKRFVPDV
+681 TQWKRFVPDA
-691 PFEYHFLD
+691 PFRYMFLD
-699 EIIDWIYFNEQLT
+699 EIIQWIYFNERLT
-712 GKMLGIF
+712 GKMLGVF

-742 TKEIG
+742 IKEIG
-747 VRKVLGASTSHLVML
+747 MRKVLGASTSHLVML
-762 LSREFIFL
+762 LSREFMLLI
-770 VLLANGIAWPIA
+770 LLANLIAWPIA
-782 YYLMHN
+782 YYLMHD
-788 WLSGFAYQTDLNA
+788 WLSGFAYQTDLNV
-801 LPFVASAIMALIIAF
+801 LPFVASAIIALIIAF

-834 LRYE
+834 LRDE

>member
-38 LLYIQQEFAVNR
+38 LLYIQQEFAVDR

-64 ERSSTQTTYSS
+64 QRSSTQTTYSS

-81 GPVLK
+81 GPVLE

-95 VRIWRRGGWGV
+95 VRIWRWTV
-106 SAKYGERTGQYSF
+106 SVQYGESEGGYQL

-131 FPLIKGDLET
+131 FPLIKGDSQT

-158 LFGDIDPMGKTFSID
+158 LFGDIDPMGKTVSID
-173 NVSFPG
+173 SRSFPG
-179 EYTVTGIVKAPHL
+179 EYTVTGIVKAPPL
-192 SSGLY
+192 SSRLY
-197 FQILSTTI
+197 FEILSTTI
-205 PSVEETQDVWTLW
+205 PPVEETQEVWTLW
-218 RPTQSWRPVNTY
+218 RPTQSWRPVKTF
-230 VLLKTGQNA
+230 VLLKAGQNA
-239 ETLQAKM
+239 ETLQVKM
-246 QSLIKQYM
+246 QPLIKQYM
-254 GDEVAAQHK
+254 GNEVA
-263 SHWPHY
+263 
-269 PLQSLIKQYMGDE
+269 E
-282 VAAKNTYYLQPL
+282 KNTYHLQPL
-294 HRVYLHGES
+294 HRVYLYGES
-303 DFNPTADSPMQHIY
+303 DFNPAADSPIQQIY
-317 MLAAIGLIL
+317 ILTAIGLIL
-326 VVIACVNFTNLATA
+326 MVIACVNFTNLATA
-340 RAVTRKRE
+340 RAITRKRE
-348 VGVRKVVGAHRPQL
+348 VGVRKVVGAHRWQL
-362 MVQFLSESLLLTCS
+362 MVQFLSESLLLTCA

-384 VEICLPLFNQ
+384 VETCLPLFNQ
-394 FVRGDLHLNAAI
+394 FVRGDLHLNAATVI
-406 VMAGAPA
+406 AGAPA
-413 VLALTLLVG
+413 ALALSLLVG

-447 SSPGSTGLKKGLVVF
+447 SSPGSAWLKKGLVIF

-503 QDFAGEP
+503 RDFMKES

-533 LSASALRYRIIGYSG
+533 LSASALRYEITGYSG
-548 RLRLAWPDGD
+548 RLRLVWPDGD
-558 RTKER
+558 PTKER

-577 FEIPVLRGRAFS
+577 FDIPVLRGRVFS

-621 VLPAYDNLSLTV
+621 VLPAYDNLSLIV

-647 EIAPMGFLARWK
+647 EIAPMGFLAGWK
-659 MFYALALRIRPENTA
+659 MFYTLALRIRPENTA

-681 TQWKRFVPDV
+681 TQWKRFVPDA

-699 EIIDWIYFNEQLT
+699 EVIDWIYFNEQLT
-712 GKMLGIF
+712 GKMLGVF

-782 YYLMHN
+782 YYLMRD
-788 WLSGFAYQTDLNA
+788 WLSGFAYQTDLNVV
-801 LPFVASAIMALIIAF
+801 PFVASAIMALIIAF
-816 GTVSMQAI
+816 GTVSIQAI

>member
-7 TVAIRN
+7 TIATRN

-38 LLYIQQEFAVNR
+38 LLYIQQEFAIDR

-64 ERSSTQTTYSS
+64 ERGSTQTTYDE

-95 VRIWRRGGWGV
+95 VRIWRWGV
-106 SAKYGERTGQYSF
+106 SAKYGDHKNLYTL
-119 ALVDDNFLDVFD
+119 ALIDDNFLDVFD

-141 AFRTPYSVVITD
+141 AFRLPYSAVITD

-158 LFGDIDPMGKTFSID
+158 LFGDMDPMGKTVSVD
-173 NVSFPG
+173 NRNFPG

-192 SSGLY
+192 
-197 FQILSTTI
+197 LSDLQFHLLTTTI
-205 PSVEETQDVWTLW
+205 PSVEETQETWTMW
-218 RPTQSWRPVNTY
+218 RSTQSWRPVRTY
-230 VLLKTGQNA
+230 VLLKAGQNA
-239 ETLQAKM
+239 ETLQTKM
-246 QSLIKQYM
+246 QPLIVQYM
-254 GDEVAAQHK
+254 GDDVAK
-263 SHWPHY
+263 
-269 PLQSLIKQYMGDE
+269 
-282 VAAKNTYYLQPL
+282 KNTYYLQPL
-294 HRVYLHGES
+294 HRVYLYGES
-303 DFNPTADSPMQHIY
+303 DFNPAANSPIQQIY

-362 MVQFLSESLLLTCS
+362 IVQFLTESLLLTCA

-384 VEICLPLFNQ
+384 VELCLPLFNQ
-394 FVRGDLHLNAAI
+394 FVRGDLHLDAI
-406 VMAGAPA
+406 MVMAGAPA
-413 VLALTLLVG
+413 VLALTLVVG

-447 SSPGSTGLKKGLVVF
+447 SSPGSTGLRKGLVVF

-483 IDTKDMGF
+483 TETKDLGF

-497 SLPIFV
+497 SVPIFAHDREHESV
-503 QDFAGEP
+503 
-510 NPQKRLSARHQM
+510 PQKRLSARHQM

-533 LSASALRYRIIGYSG
+533 LSASALRYAISGYGG
-548 RLRLAWPDGD
+548 RPRLIWPDGD
-558 RTKER
+558 RTKEQ
-563 TFRIN
+563 TIRIN
-568 EVDDSFFET
+568 EVDDSLFET
-577 FEIPVLRGRAFS
+577 FDIPVLRGRAFS
-589 AAIASDTSQAIILN
+589 ADVASDTSQAIILN

-621 VLPAYDNLSLTV
+621 VRSSGNRSLTV

-638 DYHNLTLRE
+638 DYHGLTLRE
-647 EIAPMGFLARWK
+647 EIAPMGFVGEWDLFVW
-659 MFYALALRIRPENTA
+659 LALRIRPEETA

-681 TQWKRFVPDV
+681 TQWKRFVPEE
-691 PFEYHFLD
+691 PFAYHFLD
-699 EIIDWIYFNEQLT
+699 EIIQWYYFDEHLT
-712 GKMLGIF
+712 GKMLGVF

-747 VRKVLGASTSHLVML
+747 VRKVLGASTPHLVML
-762 LSREFIFL
+762 LSREFMLLI
-770 VLLANGIAWPIA
+770 LLANLIAWPIA
-782 YYLMHN
+782 YYLMRD
-788 WLSGFAYQTDLNA
+788 WLSGFAYQTDLNV
-801 LPFVASAIMALIIAF
+801 LPFIASAIMALIIAF

>member
-38 LLYIQQEFAVNR
+38 VLYIQQEFAIDR
-50 SHTLG
+50 THTLG

-64 ERSSTQTTYSS
+64 QRGSTQTSYTE

-81 GPVLK
+81 GPVLE
-86 ETFPEVETT
+86 ETFPEIETT
-95 VRIWRRGGWGV
+95 VRIWRWTV
-106 SAKYGERTGQYSF
+106 SVQYGERKDRYLL

-158 LFGDIDPMGKTFSID
+158 LFGDTDPMGKTVSID
-173 NVSFPG
+173 SRSFPG

-192 SSGLY
+192 SSNLY

-205 PSVEETQDVWTLW
+205 PSVEETQEVWTLW
-218 RPTQSWRPVNTY
+218 RPTQSWRPVKTF
-230 VLLKTGQNA
+230 VLLKAGQNA
-239 ETLQAKM
+239 ETLQTKM
-246 QSLIKQYM
+246 QPLIVQYM
-254 GDEVAAQHK
+254 GD
-263 SHWPHY
+263 
-269 PLQSLIKQYMGDE
+269 D

-294 HRVYLHGES
+294 HRVYLYGES
-303 DFNPTADSPMQHIY
+303 DFNPTANSPIEKIY

-362 MVQFLSESLLLTCS
+362 MVQFLSESLLLTS
-376 ALLIALAL
+376 AALLIALAL
-384 VEICLPLFNQ
+384 VELCLPLFNQ
-394 FVRGDLHLNAAI
+394 FVRGDLHLNAAT

-432 LSSFRPVTALKSSAS
+432 LSSFQPVTALKSSAS
-447 SSPGSTGLKKGLVVF
+447 SSSGSTGLKKGLVVF

-472 CTLVVYQQLRF
+472 CTLIVYQQLRF
-483 IDTKDMGF
+483 IETKDMGF

-503 QDFAGEP
+503 PDFSGEP

-533 LSASALRYRIIGYSG
+533 LSASALRYEITGYSG

-558 RTKER
+558 PTKER

-589 AAIASDTSQAIILN
+589 ADVASDTSQAIILN

-610 GWEDDPIGKQI
+610 GWEEDPIGRQI

-659 MFYALALRIRPENTA
+659 MFYSLALRIRPENTA

-681 TQWKRFVPDV
+681 TQWKRFVPDA

-712 GKMLGIF
+712 GKLLGVF

-747 VRKVLGASTSHLVML
+747 VRKVLGASTPHLVML
-762 LSREFIFL
+762 LSREFVLLI
-770 VLLANGIAWPIA
+770 LLANLIAWPIA
-782 YYLMHN
+782 YYLMRD
-788 WLSGFAYQTDLNA
+788 WLSGFAYQTDLNV
-801 LPFVASAIMALIIAF
+801 LPFIASAIMALTIAF

>member
-38 LLYIQQEFAVNR
+38 LLYIQQEFAADR
-50 SHTLG
+50 FHTLG

-64 ERSSTQTTYSS
+64 QRGSTRTTYGI
-75 GTSGAL
+75 GTSGTL

-95 VRIWRRGGWGV
+95 VRIWWGGV
-106 SAKYGERTGQYSF
+106 SAQYGERKGRYSF
-119 ALVDDNFLDVFD
+119 ALTDDNFLDVFD

-141 AFRTPYSVVITD
+141 AFRLPYSVVITD

-158 LFGDIDPMGKTFSID
+158 LFGDTDPMGQTVSID
-173 NVSFPG
+173 DNSFPG
-179 EYTVTGIVKAPHL
+179 EYTVTGIVKEPHL
-192 SSGLY
+192 SPELY

-205 PSVEETQDVWTLW
+205 PPVEETQRAWTMW
-218 RPTQSWRPVNTY
+218 RPLLSWRPVNTY
-230 VLLKTGQNA
+230 VLLKAGQNA

-254 GDEVAAQHK
+254 GDEVAA
-263 SHWPHY
+263 
-269 PLQSLIKQYMGDE
+269 
-282 VAAKNTYYLQPL
+282 KNAYHLQPL
-294 HRVYLHGES
+294 HRVYLYGKS
-303 DFNPTADSPMQHIY
+303 DFDPAADSPIQQIY
-317 MLAAIGLIL
+317 MLAAIGLIV

-340 RAVTRKRE
+340 RAVTRNRE
-348 VGVRKVVGAHRPQL
+348 VGVRKVVGAHRSQL
-362 MVQFLSESLLLTCS
+362 MVQFLSESLLLTS
-376 ALLIALAL
+376 AALLIALVL
-384 VEICLPLFNQ
+384 VELFLPLFNQ
-394 FVRGDLHLNAAI
+394 FVYSDLHLNAATI
-406 VMAGAPA
+406 MACAPA
-413 VLALTLLVG
+413 VLAFTLLVG

-447 SSPGSTGLKKGLVVF
+447 SSSGSAWLKKGLVIF

-472 CTLVVYQQLRF
+472 CTLIVYQQLRF
-483 IDTKDMGF
+483 IETKDMGHD
-491 ARDHIV
+491 REHELD
-497 SLPIFV
+497 
-503 QDFAGEP
+503 
-510 NPQKRLSARHQM
+510 PQMRLSARHQM

-533 LSASALRYRIIGYSG
+533 LSASALRYDISGYGG
-548 RLRLAWPDGD
+548 RPRLIWPDGD

-563 TFRIN
+563 TIRMN
-568 EVDDSFFET
+568 EVDDSFFEI
-577 FEIPVLRGRAFS
+577 FDIPVLRGRAFS
-589 AAIASDTSQAIILN
+589 ADVASDTSQAIILN

-621 VLPAYDNLSLTV
+621 EWQALINPTLTV

-638 DYHNLTLRE
+638 DYHSLTLRE
-647 EIAPMGFLARWK
+647 EIAPMGFVARWK
-659 MFYALALRIRPENTA
+659 LFSSLALRIRPENTA

-681 TQWKRFVPDV
+681 TQWKRFVPDA

-699 EIIDWIYFNEQLT
+699 EIIRWYYFDEHLT
-712 GKMLGIF
+712 GKVLGVF

-747 VRKVLGASTSHLVML
+747 IRKVLG
-762 LSREFIFL
+762 
-770 VLLANGIAWPIA
+770 
-782 YYLMHN
+782 
-788 WLSGFAYQTDLNA
+788 
-801 LPFVASAIMALIIAF
+801 
-816 GTVSMQAI
+816 
-824 RAARSNPIDA
+824 
-834 LRYE
+834 

>member
-38 LLYIQQEFAVNR
+38 LLYIQQEFAINR

-64 ERSSTQTTYSS
+64 QRGSTQTTYDE

-95 VRIWRRGGWGV
+95 VRIWRWTV
-106 SAKYGERTGQYSF
+106 STQYGERKDRYTL

-131 FPLIKGDLET
+131 FHLIKGDPET

-158 LFGDIDPMGKTFSID
+158 LFGDTDPMGKTFSID
-173 NVSFPG
+173 SRSFPG
-179 EYTVTGIVKAPHL
+179 ECTVTGIVKAPHL
-192 SSGLY
+192 SSDFY

-205 PSVEETQDVWTLW
+205 PPVEETQEAWALW
-218 RPTQSWRPVNTY
+218 RPTQSWRPVKTY
-230 VLLKTGQNA
+230 VLLKAGQNA
-239 ETLQAKM
+239 ETLQTKM
-246 QSLIKQYM
+246 QPLI
-254 GDEVAAQHK
+254 V
-263 SHWPHY
+263 
-269 PLQSLIKQYMGDE
+269 QYMGDE

-294 HRVYLHGES
+294 HRVYLYGES
-303 DFNPTADSPMQHIY
+303 DFNPTANSPMQQIY

-376 ALLIALAL
+376 ALLVAFAL
-384 VEICLPLFNQ
+384 VELSLPLFNQ
-394 FVRGDLHLNAAI
+394 FVRGDLHLDAATVI
-406 VMAGAPA
+406 TGVPM

-447 SSPGSTGLKKGLVVF
+447 SSSGSSGLKKGLVVF

-497 SLPIFV
+497 RLPIFV
-503 QDFAGEP
+503 HDFAGEP

-533 LSASALRYRIIGYSG
+533 LSASALRYDITGYSG

-558 RTKER
+558 PTKER

-589 AAIASDTSQAIILN
+589 ADVASDTSQAIILN

-659 MFYALALRIRPENTA
+659 MFYSLALRIRPENTA
-674 QTLSFLE
+674 QTVSFLE
-681 TQWKRFVPDV
+681 TQWKRFVPDA
-691 PFEYHFLD
+691 PFDYHFLD
-699 EIIDWIYFNEQLT
+699 EIIDWAYFNEQLT
-712 GKMLGIF
+712 GKMLGVF

-747 VRKVLGASTSHLVML
+747 VRKVLGASTPHLVML
-762 LSREFIFL
+762 LSREFMLLI
-770 VLLANGIAWPIA
+770 LLANLIAWPIA
-782 YYLMHN
+782 YYLMRD
-788 WLSGFAYQTDLNA
+788 WLSGFAYQTDLNI
-801 LPFVASAIMALIIAF
+801 LPFIASAIMALIIAF

>member
-1 MIKNYL
+1 MIKNYFV
-7 TVAIRN
+7 VAIRN

-38 LLYIQQEFAVNR
+38 LLYIQQEFAVDR
-50 SHTLG
+50 THILG

-64 ERSSTQTTYSS
+64 KRSSTQTTYEE

-95 VRIWRRGGWGV
+95 VRIWQWLV
-106 SAKYGERTGQYSF
+106 SAQYGKRKNRYTL
-119 ALVDDNFLDVFD
+119 ALIDDNFLDVFD
-131 FPLIKGDLET
+131 FPLIKGDPKT

-158 LFGDIDPMGKTFSID
+158 LFGDTDPMGQTVSVD
-173 NVSFPG
+173 NRIFPG
-179 EYTVTGIVKAPHL
+179 EYTVTGIVKAPQRSSDLHFHL
-192 SSGLY
+192 LT
-197 FQILSTTI
+197 TTI
-205 PSVEETQDVWTLW
+205 PSVEKTPWTMWLP
-218 RPTQSWRPVNTY
+218 RQSWRPVNTY

-239 ETLQAKM
+239 ETLQTKM
-246 QSLIKQYM
+246 Q
-254 GDEVAAQHK
+254 
-263 SHWPHY
+263 P
-269 PLQSLIKQYMGDE
+269 LIKQYMGDE
-282 VAAKNTYYLQPL
+282 VAAKNTYHLQSL
-294 HRVYLHGES
+294 HRVYLYGES
-303 DFNPTADSPMQHIY
+303 DFNPAANSPIQQIY
-317 MLAAIGLIL
+317 ILTAIGLIV

-340 RAVTRKRE
+340 RAITRKRE

-362 MVQFLSESLLLTCS
+362 MIQFLTESLLLTS
-376 ALLIALAL
+376 VALLIALAL
-384 VEICLPLFNQ
+384 VELSLPLFNQ
-394 FVRGDLHLNAAI
+394 FVRGNLHLNAATVI
-406 VMAGAPA
+406 IGAPA

-432 LSSFRPVTALKSSAS
+432 LSSFSPVTVLKSRAS
-447 SSPGSTGLKKGLVVF
+447 SSSGSTGLKKGLVVF

-472 CTLVVYQQLRF
+472 CTLIVYQQLRF

-491 ARDHIV
+491 ARDYIV
-497 SLPIFV
+497 SVPIFAH
-503 QDFAGEP
+503 DREHEFD
-510 NPQKRLSARHQM
+510 PQMRLSARHQT

-533 LSASALRYRIIGYSG
+533 LSASALRYDISGYGG
-548 RLRLAWPDGD
+548 RPRLVWPDGD

-563 TFRIN
+563 TIRIS

-577 FEIPVLRGRAFS
+577 FDIPVLRGRDFS
-589 AAIASDTSQAIILN
+589 ADVASDTSQAIILN
-603 ETAVRLL
+603 EAAVRLL

-621 VLPAYDNLSLTV
+621 LLPAYENRSPIV

-638 DYHNLTLRE
+638 DYHSLTLRE
-647 EIAPMGFLARWK
+647 EITPMGFIRKWRLFAS
-659 MFYALALRIRPENTA
+659 LALRVRPKETA

-681 TQWKRFVPDV
+681 TQWKRFVPDA
-691 PFEYHFLD
+691 PFRYMFLD
-699 EIIDWIYFNEQLT
+699 EIIQWYYFNERLT
-712 GKMLGIF
+712 GKMLGVF

-747 VRKVLGASTSHLVML
+747 MRKVLGASTSHLVML
-762 LSREFIFL
+762 LSREFMLLI
-770 VLLANGIAWPIA
+770 LLANLIAWPIA
-782 YYLMHN
+782 YYLMRD
-788 WLSGFAYQTDLNA
+788 WLSGFAYQTDLNV
-801 LPFVASAIMALIIAF
+801 LPFVTSAILALIIAF

-834 LRYE
+834 LRDE

>member
-38 LLYIQQEFAVNR
+38 VLYIQQEFAIDR
-50 SHTLG
+50 THTLG

-64 ERSSTQTTYSS
+64 QRGSTQTSYTE

-81 GPVLK
+81 GPVLE
-86 ETFPEVETT
+86 ETFPEIETT
-95 VRIWRRGGWGV
+95 VRIWRWTV
-106 SAKYGERTGQYSF
+106 SVQYGERKDRYLL
-119 ALVDDNFLDVFD
+119 ALVDDIFLDAFD
-131 FPLIKGDLET
+131 FPLIKGDPKT

-158 LFGDIDPMGKTFSID
+158 LFGDTDPMGKTVSID
-173 NVSFPG
+173 SRSFPG

-192 SSGLY
+192 SSNLY

-205 PSVEETQDVWTLW
+205 PSVAETQEVWTLW
-218 RPTQSWRPVNTY
+218 RPTQSWRPVKTF
-230 VLLKTGQNA
+230 VLLKAGQNA
-239 ETLQAKM
+239 ETLQTKM
-246 QSLIKQYM
+246 QPLIVQYM
-254 GDEVAAQHK
+254 GD
-263 SHWPHY
+263 
-269 PLQSLIKQYMGDE
+269 D

-294 HRVYLHGES
+294 HRVYLYGES
-303 DFNPTADSPMQHIY
+303 DFNPTANSPIEKIY

-362 MVQFLSESLLLTCS
+362 MVQFLSESLLLTS
-376 ALLIALAL
+376 AALLIALAL
-384 VEICLPLFNQ
+384 VELFLPLFNQ
-394 FVRGDLHLNAAI
+394 FVRGDLHLNAAT

-432 LSSFRPVTALKSSAS
+432 LSSFQPVTALKSSAS
-447 SSPGSTGLKKGLVVF
+447 SSSGSTGLKKGLVVF

-472 CTLVVYQQLRF
+472 CTLIVYQQLRF
-483 IDTKDMGF
+483 IETKDMGF

-503 QDFAGEP
+503 PDFSGEP

-533 LSASALRYRIIGYSG
+533 LSASALRYEITGYSG

-558 RTKER
+558 PTKER

-589 AAIASDTSQAIILN
+589 ADVASDTSQAIILN

-610 GWEDDPIGKQI
+610 GWEEDPIGRQI

-659 MFYALALRIRPENTA
+659 MFYSLALRIRPENTA

-681 TQWKRFVPDV
+681 TQWKRFVPDA

-712 GKMLGIF
+712 GKLLGVF

-747 VRKVLGASTSHLVML
+747 VRKVLGASTLHLVML
-762 LSREFIFL
+762 LSREFILL
-770 VLLANGIAWPIA
+770 VLFANLIAWPIA
-782 YYLMHN
+782 YYLMRD
-788 WLSGFAYQTDLNA
+788 WLSGFAYQTDLNV